1 MISCKFLITFKIRKK
16 IHCTRAKT
24 ACLVTKHEKKTTKKK
39 WRKFVAIQG
48 VQQDTAG
55 EFFVLQLIV
64 TQFWERADKA
74 LEQWLV
80 SNFVVCNKWTWHTRV
95 RQASAVI
102 YVLQEIFSLCNSM
115 LSDESESESCGICSC
130 IIYSYDPPAS
140 KARSKKNPR
149 SLHFID
155 LLDESSR
162 HHHRPHV
169 FFLFH
174 FFIAQ
179 LISSRF
185 YCLLFHSQRRRNASN
200 EIKGIAT

>member
-1 MISCKFLITFKIRKK
+1 M
-16 IHCTRAKT
+16 
-24 ACLVTKHEKKTTKKK
+24 KKK
-39 WRKFVAIQG
+39 
-48 VQQDTAG
+48 QQKKSG
-55 EFFVLQLIV
+55 ENLSQFKASNKTQLEN
-64 TQFWERADKA
+64 FLCCSLSWLNSERERADKA

-80 SNFVVCNKWTWHTRV
+80 SNFVVCNKWTWHTRI

-102 YVLQEIFSLCNSM
+102 YVLQEILSLCNSM
-115 LSDESESESCGICSC
+115 LSDESESESCGTCSC

-169 FFLFH
+169 FCFTFL
-174 FFIAQ
+174 
-179 LISSRF
+179 L
-185 YCLLFHSQRRRNASN
+185 RN
-200 EIKGIAT
+200 